1 MVGPVAVEH
10 VAHQPLPLMLIGMVL
25 LALAL
30 ADSMRQ
36 AKAAEPD
43 P

>member
-1 MVGPVAVEH
+1 MLVTIPLA
-10 VAHQPLPLMLIGMVL
+10 AHDMHLPEWLSGLIGMVL

-36 AKAAEPD
+36 AKAAD
-43 P
+43 